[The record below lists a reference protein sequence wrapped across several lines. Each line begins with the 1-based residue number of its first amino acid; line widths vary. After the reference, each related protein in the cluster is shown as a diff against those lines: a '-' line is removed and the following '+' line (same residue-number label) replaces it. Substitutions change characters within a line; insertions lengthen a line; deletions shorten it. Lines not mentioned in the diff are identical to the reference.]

1 MSDHDTLRDIVLRME
16 GDMRTGFAT
25 LQGEINLL
33 HSGDTNIN
41 GAVGAL
47 VTDVAELKAR
57 RMPTTVIGSLVGVA
71 ALGMSAF
78 TLVRGG

>member
-1 MSDHDTLRDIVLRME
+1 MSDNDTLRDIVLRME
-16 GDMRTGFAT
+16 GTMNTGFAT

-33 HSGDTNIN
+33 HSGDSNIS
-41 GAVGAL
+41 GTVGAL
-47 VTDVAELKAR
+47 VSDVAELKAR